1 MSADVRTLA
10 ISAYAAPDSRNGSC
24 EPFLEAVGLYHRG
37 SYGEAS
43 GLLEDLLSTTDER
56 GIEHLEILRLLAF
69 CSQARGDL
77 AGAERQAHR
86 IQKLAQEQDRLV
98 WQGHAL
104 VQLSAVSRD
113 RGHAAYGANLSIRAI
128 QILKDCGDLI
138 GLSRA
143 CYELGYCLLQQGD
156 LAAARQELE
165 AATKLASMSSDPL
178 TEALASRRLGFCHV
192 QQNEFAFAR
201 VAYERALRVFQG
213 MECEWR
219 AGQVA
224 YGLAVL
230 EICYGDL
237 GAARRYVDSW
247 DNVYEQSR
255 SELRI
260 ARWRLLKGW
269 LLVVEDRAKPAL
281 ESLERARSVFE
292 ANGAQRDVALSW
304 EFIGDANGLLGKDE
318 AALLAYEQSIS
329 WGRRVSAAADVVL
342 ESMRKSGEVLA
353 RLGKNSD
360 ALLTIR
366 RALPLTR
373 VYSEPMEKAALL
385 RLRGIVKVQRGRIEH
400 GISILEDAWKLFSK
414 VEAGLEAQN
423 TAAVLEH
430 FCQIEK
436 RPEEALNW
444 KRRKGIVPGG
454 ARLLLPRSGAQ
465 PQAIKPHPRTE
476 IARAALALGI
486 ASQDQR
492 TIKAF
497 EVTLKAA
504 PLDLPILILGETGT
518 GKELFA
524 NLAHAR
530 SGRKG
535 SLLAINCAALPADI
549 LDAELFGH
557 TKGAYT
563 GAYRDRPGLIEAAND
578 GTLFLDE
585 IGEMTLAVQ
594 GRLLRAIEA
603 KEIRRLGE
611 NRPRSVSTRF
621 VGATHR
627 DLNQMV
633 KEGSFRADLFF
644 RLKGVIVK
652 LPPLR
657 ERPGDVVLLA
667 DHFLSQAALRM
678 GRSFE
683 LGSDAR
689 EKLSD
694 HPWPGNVRELRSV
707 IERAAA
713 MCAPGEPITAEDL
726 DIDWT
731 SVGSTLEEHLEAEER
746 RNILAVLESVDWN
759 QAMAARRLKTKRT
772 TLLGKLKRLG
782 IERPAKKK

>member
-1 MSADVRTLA
+1 MIKLKRGRTSRGLALIEDSWNGFLRIGAIEEAKSTAEWCTREGVQAKHNQFMVNVPSARSDDRKRIA
-10 ISAYAAPDSRNGSC
+10 
-24 EPFLEAVGLYHRG
+24 EF
-37 SYGEAS
+37 
-43 GLLEDLLSTTDER
+43 
-56 GIEHLEILRLLAF
+56 GIR
-69 CSQARGDL
+69 SP
-77 AGAERQAHR
+77 
-86 IQKLAQEQDRLV
+86 
-98 WQGHAL
+98 
-104 VQLSAVSRD
+104 S
-113 RGHAAYGANLSIRAI
+113 
-128 QILKDCGDLI
+128 
-138 GLSRA
+138 
-143 CYELGYCLLQQGD
+143 
-156 LAAARQELE
+156 AARQAE
-165 AATKLASMSSDPL
+165 AF
-178 TEALASRRLGFCHV
+178 EAGITTG
-192 QQNEFAFAR
+192 ND
-201 VAYERALRVFQG
+201 RVF
-213 MECEWR
+213 
-219 AGQVA
+219 
-224 YGLAVL
+224 
-230 EICYGDL
+230 
-237 GAARRYVDSW
+237 AAI
-247 DNVYEQSR
+247 Q
-255 SELRI
+255 L
-260 ARWRLLKGW
+260 
-269 LLVVEDRAKPAL
+269 
-281 ESLERARSVFE
+281 
-292 ANGAQRDVALSW
+292 
-304 EFIGDANGLLGKDE
+304 
-318 AALLAYEQSIS
+318 
-329 WGRRVSAAADVVL
+329 
-342 ESMRKSGEVLA
+342 
-353 RLGKNSD
+353 
-360 ALLTIR
+360 
-366 RALPLTR
+366 
-373 VYSEPMEKAALL
+373 
-385 RLRGIVKVQRGRIEH
+385 IVR
-400 GISILEDAWKLFSK
+400 
-414 VEAGLEAQN
+414 
-423 TAAVLEH
+423 
-430 FCQIEK
+430 
-436 RPEEALNW
+436 
-444 KRRKGIVPGG
+444 
-454 ARLLLPRSGAQ
+454 
-465 PQAIKPHPRTE
+465 
-476 IARAALALGI
+476 
-486 ASQDQR
+486 
-492 TIKAF
+492 
-497 EVTLKAA
+497 AA

-694 HPWPGNVRELRSV
+694 HAWPGNVRELRSV

-782 IERPAKKK
+782 IERPTKRK